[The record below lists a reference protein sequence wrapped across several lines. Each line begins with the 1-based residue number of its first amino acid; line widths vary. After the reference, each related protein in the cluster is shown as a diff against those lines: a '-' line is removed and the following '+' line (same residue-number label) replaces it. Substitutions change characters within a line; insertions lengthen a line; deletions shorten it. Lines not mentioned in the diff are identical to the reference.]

1 MKRQHQL
8 GEGRNQE
15 LVVNKRT
22 KTQLICCG
30 WEMSVFLLFL
40 SNHKWENPSRSSLLF
55 VSAPQYRMFDMTAL
69 RKGGVCEQILKP
81 AIVLSSL
88 QQESSRSIAVRS
100 SQQDAPGAL
109 PLSSL
114 YIIPQKEPSSAPAPL
129 NTKNQLYSSFSFT
142 GTIAVSQ
149 GNSRNIYQNKESNY
163 AEVRVVFFF
172 SSPFFFFLFSLG
184 RGERGMK
191 ALHDLCTESKNKVW
205 GLQGMGHISTHLL
218 NAAVISYYSP
228 ECVAYIPQAQSKV
241 WSLKRAWSEL

>member
-8 GEGRNQE
+8 GEGRNEE

-40 SNHKWENPSRSSLLF
+40 SNHKWENPSHSSLLF
-55 VSAPQYRMFDMTAL
+55 VSAPQYCMFDMTAL
-69 RKGGVCEQILKP
+69 RKGEVCEQILKP

-88 QQESSRSIAVRS
+88 QQESSRTVAVRS

-109 PLSSL
+109 PRSSP
-114 YIIPQKEPSSAPAPL
+114 YIIPQKETSSAPAPL
-129 NTKNQLYSSFSFT
+129 DTENQLSSSFSFT

-163 AEVRVVFFF
+163 AEVTVVLFFLLLFFF
-172 SSPFFFFLFSLG
+172 SFLLG

-218 NAAVISYYSP
+218 NAAVISYHSP

-241 WSLKRAWSEL
+241 WSLKRARSEL